1 MTMTG
6 EDFDWVSA
14 QAACTSTLMFQRLLD
29 GARKDTERRTFTGG
43 DLRFEF
49 HSDEPEQFEVNRATA
64 SGKVTAVV
72 TFEHNGPRIEI
83 HGDGVDVQMTAVVGI
98 NAAGECR
105 YFVGEAEYLGWEI
118 RKMALDVLFFESQ
131 DE

>member
-1 MTMTG
+1 MTMSSD
-6 EDFDWVSA
+6 DFDWVSA
-14 QAACTSTLMFQRLLD
+14 QSACTSTLMFERLLE
-29 GARKDTERRTFTGG
+29 GARKDVERRTVAGG

-49 HSDEPEQFEVNRATA
+49 HNDEPDQFEVSRATT

-83 HGDGVDVQMTAVVGI
+83 HADGVDVEMTAVVGI

-118 RKMALDVLFFESQ
+118 RKMALDVLFFESH
-131 DE
+131 EE